1 MLDQC
6 TDRPTCKNDNSVAV
20 ITGALGNL
28 SRMLINAE
36 QYGEF
41 YYDAITGLQMDF
53 DAEMDL
59 ITKKLGGVMSAK
71 VNGIRDSIFSSVE
84 EKVNN
89 FTNKLI
95 PEDIKP
101 QFGEGV
107 KGCYEHH
114 VLSF

>member
-59 ITKKLGGVMSAK
+59 ITKKLV
-71 VNGIRDSIFSSVE
+71 V
-84 EKVNN
+84 
-89 FTNKLI
+89 
-95 PEDIKP
+95 
-101 QFGEGV
+101 
-107 KGCYEHH
+107 
-114 VLSF
+114 